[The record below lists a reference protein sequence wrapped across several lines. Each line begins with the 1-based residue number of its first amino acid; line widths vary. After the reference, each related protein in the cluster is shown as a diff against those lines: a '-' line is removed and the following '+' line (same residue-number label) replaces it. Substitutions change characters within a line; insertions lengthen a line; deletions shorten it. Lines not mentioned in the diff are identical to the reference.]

1 MLTELDCDR
10 FDRVNRRGS
19 LAMLDFRLDIASLPL
34 TDGRLELS
42 PCELLVLAIVLLR
55 LKVLASMMDAGT
67 VYMSCSAE
75 R

>member
-19 LAMLDFRLDIASLPL
+19 LAMLDFRVDIASLPL
-34 TDGRLELS
+34 TEGRFELS
-42 PCELLVLAIVLLR
+42 PCELLVLAMVLLR

-67 VYMSCSAE
+67 VYMKRSAE